1 MRKKYS
7 DYLRYGTCLLMVS
20 LFLAMLLLYFNVIG
34 GTPGSG
40 EDPDSGGGSGGA
52 GDLPFIVREDYGS
65 DEFFFKKEER
75 EPDWVNKE
83 NNPGAKLPEGKTFLG
98 VHNEKIAVFVED
110 LSGDKIL
117 IEILPYNVKNVYYE
131 ELKRGIPFCGE
142 EEKMKLLENY
152 TS

>member
-7 DYLRYGTCLLMVS
+7 DYLRYGTCLFMVS
-20 LFLAMLLLYFNVIG
+20 LFLAMLLLYFNVFG
-34 GTPGSG
+34 GGSG
-40 EDPDSGGGSGGA
+40 SGNGHDSGGGSDGA

-65 DEFFFKKEER
+65 GEFFLEEGGR
-75 EPDWVNKE
+75 EPDRVKKD
-83 NNPGAKLPEGKTFLG
+83 NNPEAITPEEKMLLG
-98 VHNEKIAVFVED
+98 IHNEKIAVFTED
-110 LSGDKIL
+110 LSGNKVL
-117 IEILPYNVKNVYYE
+117 IEVLPYNVKKVYYE

>member
-1 MRKKYS
+1 M
-7 DYLRYGTCLLMVS
+7 
-20 LFLAMLLLYFNVIG
+20 
-34 GTPGSG
+34 
-40 EDPDSGGGSGGA
+40 
-52 GDLPFIVREDYGS
+52 
-65 DEFFFKKEER
+65 
-75 EPDWVNKE
+75 
-83 NNPGAKLPEGKTFLG
+83 PEGKTFLG